1 MNGTSRIEINLRRID
16 HNVETIRSLIGPHVG
31 LCGVVKADGYGLGIR
46 RIAHRLEQLGVDLL
60 AVYTPDQAR
69 DLIEAGI
76 HTDILI
82 LMPMRRL
89 DRVDS
94 LYRHLIQGRLHCTV
108 HDASHLSDLEHIACR
123 FGCVIPVHV
132 EIDTGMSRG
141 GLTEHSASQVIGSVM
156 RDSAVRLA
164 GVMTHFASADVD
176 PDATV
181 QQLCRFQRVI
191 NALPSPLPEACVLHA
206 GSTHATL
213 RDRNF
218 HLDMVRI
225 GVGWVGYG
233 PEAIECEPPLVQA
246 PELQPILRWTS
257 QIVHVK
263 SIEEGQSVGYGGTW
277 EATRPTRIGL
287 VPVGYA
293 DGYPLALSNRGVVR
307 VAGSDGTWHHA
318 PVVGRISMDQMTIDL
333 TDMPASVGIVG
344 ATVELFGDEHSQPT
358 HIPRLARQ
366 AGTLVYDLL
375 CGLSPRIRRHYG
387 SRKAS
392 VAAAPAA
399 PNPSESG
406 RSPVVHHPAG

>member
-1 MNGTSRIEINLRRID
+1 MNGTSRIEINLRRLD

-46 RIAHRLEQLGVDLL
+46 RVAHRLEQKGVDLL

-76 HTDILI
+76 HTDILV

-108 HDASHLSDLEHIACR
+108 HDATHLADLERIAVR

-141 GLTEHSASQVIGSVM
+141 GLTESEATRVIATVM
-156 RDSAVRLA
+156 RDPGVRLA

-176 PDATV
+176 PEATIR
-181 QQLCRFQRVI
+181 QLCRFQSVI
-191 NALPSPLPEACVLHA
+191 NALPHPLPDSCVLHA
-206 GSTHATL
+206 GSTHATM

-233 PEAIECEPPLVQA
+233 PESIECDTPLVQTA
-246 PELQPILRWTS
+246 DLKPIVRWTS
-257 QIVHVK
+257 EVVHVK
-263 SIEEGQSVGYGGTW
+263 QISDGDTVGYGGTW

-287 VPVGYA
+287 IPVGYA
-293 DGYPLALSNRGVVR
+293 DGYPLALSNRAVVR
-307 VAGSDGTWHHA
+307 VSGTDGAWHHA
-318 PVVGRISMDQMTIDL
+318 PVVGRISMDQMTVDL
-333 TDMPASVGIVG
+333 TDMPERDAIVG
-344 ATVELFGDEHSQPT
+344 ATVELFGDEPDQPT
-358 HIPRLARQ
+358 HIPKLARQ
-366 AGTLVYDLL
+366 AGTLTYDLL

-387 SRKAS
+387 SRS
-392 VAAAPAA
+392 VASAASQQAQ
-399 PNPSESG
+399 SDSKST
-406 RSPVVHHPAG
+406 RSPVVHHPTG